1 MMVLIKLGALA
12 MQLNLARA
20 FVVKIRES
28 PGHYQVVLFPGG
40 GAFADLIRKEDHE
53 YHIGEEAAHWLAIH
67 AMDSTGV
74 LLANTCPGLRQ
85 FTQLEDLEKYLY
97 RSQTF
102 ASDGLPEVPIWLPH
116 AWCRRADPTPHSW
129 DVTSDS
135 LAIFAG
141 ASLGVKWVGLAK
153 ITGELTKT
161 LPFSASPRLSGTE
174 LQQMMAA
181 SRDAK
186 NNEEWVVDPYLPHA
200 IQKTKTAC
208 RVFDGRDI
216 DNVGAL
222 LRDHPGSKYAE
233 IRP

>member
-1 MMVLIKLGALA
+1 MVVLLKIGALA

-20 FVVKIRES
+20 FVVKIRENA
-28 PGHYQVVLFPGG
+28 GHNQVVLFPGG
-40 GAFADLIRKEDHE
+40 GAFADLIRKVDQEYQVGED
-53 YHIGEEAAHWLAIH
+53 AAHWLAIH

-85 FTQLEDLEKYLY
+85 FTQLEDLEKYLS
-97 RSQTF
+97 RNQTF
-102 ASDGLPEVPIWLPH
+102 ASDGLPEIPVWLPH

-135 LAIFAG
+135 LAIVAG

-153 ITGELTKT
+153 ISGQLTNT
-161 LPFSASPRLSGTE
+161 LSFSTSPRLNVRE

-181 SRDAK
+181 SKGAK
-186 NNEEWVVDPYLPHA
+186 INEEWAVDPYLPKA
-200 IQKTKTAC
+200 IKATKMVC
-208 RVFDGRDI
+208 RIFDGRDV
-216 DNVGAL
+216 DNIGAL
-222 LRDHPGSKYAE
+222 LRDSPNSKYAE